1 MDIVNDLIRRRAA
14 CEQEI
19 AEQDRKIQEYERVY
33 ESLRRFDGAVDTAQ
47 SNFHNVNTVKLN
59 RTSELSSITSRCR
72 TAQLYLEGSQ
82 RTLNG
87 FGAKI
92 VGAAFTGLDV
102 MIRLKLAEYRLK
114 IQNCEN
120 RISSLERSIDSE
132 YRLKIQNCE
141 NRISSLER
149 SIDSI
154 NSMIDTAREEQERA
168 AREAQQ

>member
-19 AEQDRKIQEYERVY
+19 AEQDRKIQEYERAY

-87 FGAKI
+87 FGKDRRGGI
-92 VGAAFTGLDV
+92 
-102 MIRLKLAEYRLK
+102 YRAG
-114 IQNCEN
+114 C
-120 RISSLERSIDSE
+120 D
-132 YRLKIQNCE
+132 
-141 NRISSLER
+141 
-149 SIDSI
+149 
-154 NSMIDTAREEQERA
+154 DTAETCGVQTEDTEL
-168 AREAQQ
+168 

>member
-19 AEQDRKIQEYERVY
+19 AEQERKIQEYERAY
-33 ESLRRFDGAVDTAQ
+33 ESLRGAVDTAQ

-120 RISSLERSIDSE
+120 RV
-132 YRLKIQNCE
+132 
-141 NRISSLER
+141 SSLER

>member
-19 AEQDRKIQEYERVY
+19 AEQNRKIQEFERAY
-33 ESLRRFDGAVDTAQ
+33 ESLRRFDGAVGTAQ

-120 RISSLERSIDSE
+120 RISSF
-132 YRLKIQNCE
+132 
-141 NRISSLER
+141 ER

>member
-19 AEQDRKIQEYERVY
+19 AEQERKIQEYERAY

-92 VGAAFTGLDV
+92 VGAAFTGL
-102 MIRLKLAEYRLK
+102 LKLA
-114 IQNCEN
+114 
-120 RISSLERSIDSE
+120 E

>member
-19 AEQDRKIQEYERVY
+19 AEKDRKIQEYERAY

-92 VGAAFTGLDV
+92 VGG
-102 MIRLKLAEYRLK
+102 IYRAG
-114 IQNCEN
+114 C
-120 RISSLERSIDSE
+120 D
-132 YRLKIQNCE
+132 
-141 NRISSLER
+141 
-149 SIDSI
+149 
-154 NSMIDTAREEQERA
+154 DTAETCGVQTEDTEL
-168 AREAQQ
+168 